1 MKIINEKGKLFG
13 IINVVDLIT
22 IVFIVAVIAGVIWK
36 IGLNKIS
43 DAIAS
48 DMEIE
53 FTVQVDGVDC
63 DLLDSIEETLP
74 APMMSNGS
82 YISAEVSSVEFLDYV
97 SEVTDEDGITTF
109 YPDETH
115 CSVLFHCTAK
125 VPEGSV
131 NLPVGSQ
138 EIRIGKEHIVKTRN
152 IEFEGYVTSLVI
164 PK

>member
-13 IINVVDLIT
+13 IINVVDLII

-97 SEVTDEDGITTF
+97 SEVTDKDGITTF